1 MELNAEHIE
10 GLMGGLAAVPED
22 AFWAEMKRRRAE
34 KNRKKRQAINHA
46 YYEQRKAA
54 AKKVQE
60 EEEGVAPTPSS
71 GV

>member
-1 MELNAEHIE
+1 MELNAEHVE
-10 GLMGGLAAVPED
+10 SLMGGLAAVPED

-46 YYEQRKAA
+46 YYEQRKAK
-54 AKKVQE
+54 AKE
-60 EEEGVAPTPSS
+60 EGEGVAPTPTTL